1 MGDTV
6 CHRKD
11 RRSFSTV
18 GHGKIDPSADVERGT
33 SNDNRCCRS
42 HERRGARDDA
52 NRCRGDLGRANQCL
66 LRHRLHAGI
75 ISGGWN
81 LSGSLSVCIDRA
93 TSSSHDGRHTEELK
107 MELNVTIS
115 VLVLLPVA
123 LALIGGGLVLY
134 RRSTREG
141 WRAAGMGSL
150 VLGVG
155 TLLVFALT
163 LPVSSE
169 GEAPEPVI
177 GAMVPRPTSVEEL
190 VAGAHVIVL
199 GQISSVLEEKWIGPY
214 GEDGRPMLTDEDG
227 LPFTDYLL
235 QIESVLKGD
244 GTVTDGGSLVLRMFG
259 HLSNQNAIVT
269 PDLFPLPD
277 PGDHLLFALGRN
289 PDGTYGTGPERLLNL
304 DGEKVVYV
312 DGVPFATEASPD
324 QFVRQIR
331 DAAADGPDPSMLVYD
346 YTSLINDLGNAGAT
360 VDELTGSVSPI
371 GFSVGGRSVGVNGG
385 TIQVYEFPH
394 GLAADTEA
402 G

>member
-1 MGDTV
+1 
-6 CHRKD
+6 
-11 RRSFSTV
+11 
-18 GHGKIDPSADVERGT
+18 
-33 SNDNRCCRS
+33 
-42 HERRGARDDA
+42 
-52 NRCRGDLGRANQCL
+52 
-66 LRHRLHAGI
+66 
-75 ISGGWN
+75 
-81 LSGSLSVCIDRA
+81 
-93 TSSSHDGRHTEELK
+93 
-107 MELNVTIS
+107 MELDVTIS
-115 VLVLLPVA
+115 ALVLLPVA
-123 LALIGGGLVLY
+123 LALVAGGLILY
-134 RRSTREG
+134 RRSTQAG

-150 VLGVG
+150 ALGVG
-155 TLLVFALT
+155 TLLVFTLT
-163 LPVSSE
+163 LPVFQSSE
-169 GEAPEPVI
+169 GEASGPVI
-177 GAMVPRPTSVEEL
+177 GPVSTGVMDPRPTSVEEL

-346 YTSLINDLGNAGAT
+346 YTSLLNDLGNAGAT

-402 G
+402 GYVSPDGYNITVPLGGDRSMSVHSDWFAPPHYYKKYTLIVLYVGENASLLEVLRSVLGPEFAGSIDVTTK

>member
-1 MGDTV
+1 
-6 CHRKD
+6 
-11 RRSFSTV
+11 
-18 GHGKIDPSADVERGT
+18 
-33 SNDNRCCRS
+33 
-42 HERRGARDDA
+42 
-52 NRCRGDLGRANQCL
+52 
-66 LRHRLHAGI
+66 
-75 ISGGWN
+75 
-81 LSGSLSVCIDRA
+81 
-93 TSSSHDGRHTEELK
+93 

-214 GEDGRPMLTDEDG
+214 GEDGQHMLTDEDG

-235 QIESVLKGD
+235 QIESVLRGD

-259 HLSNQNAIVT
+259 HLSNQNAIIT
-269 PDLFPLPD
+269 PDLFTLPN
-277 PGDHLLFALGRN
+277 PGDHLLFALWRN
-289 PDGTYGTGPERLLNL
+289 PDGTYGTGPERLLNV
-304 DGEKVVYV
+304 DGEKVVYP
-312 DGVPFATEASPD
+312 DGVPFATEASPE
-324 QFVRQIR
+324 QFMQEIR
-331 DAAADGPDPSMLVYD
+331 DAAAHTSTMAAPQSAGLTRPALANEEPPLPNTLGPKGPSPCGPGQGVTVTPDGQYQCH
-346 YTSLINDLGNAGAT
+346 DLADGS
-360 VDELTGSVSPI
+360 TGSSTTPSKV
-371 GFSVGGRSVGVNGG
+371 
-385 TIQVYEFPH
+385 Q
-394 GLAADTEA
+394 D
-402 G
+402 

>member
-1 MGDTV
+1 
-6 CHRKD
+6 
-11 RRSFSTV
+11 
-18 GHGKIDPSADVERGT
+18 
-33 SNDNRCCRS
+33 
-42 HERRGARDDA
+42 
-52 NRCRGDLGRANQCL
+52 
-66 LRHRLHAGI
+66 
-75 ISGGWN
+75 
-81 LSGSLSVCIDRA
+81 
-93 TSSSHDGRHTEELK
+93 
-107 MELNVTIS
+107 MELDVTIS
-115 VLVLLPVA
+115 ALVLLPVA
-123 LALIGGGLVLY
+123 LALVAGGLILY
-134 RRSTREG
+134 RRSTQAG

-150 VLGVG
+150 ALGVG
-155 TLLVFALT
+155 TLLVFTLT
-163 LPVSSE
+163 LPVFQSSE
-169 GEAPEPVI
+169 GEASGPVI
-177 GAMVPRPTSVEEL
+177 GPVSTGVMVPRPTSVEEL

-331 DAAADGPDPSMLVYD
+331 DAAADGPDPSMPVYD

-402 G
+402 GYVSPDGYNITVPLGGDRSMSVHSDWFAPPHYYKKYTLIVLYVGENASLLEVLRSVLGPEFAGSIKIVTKAQT